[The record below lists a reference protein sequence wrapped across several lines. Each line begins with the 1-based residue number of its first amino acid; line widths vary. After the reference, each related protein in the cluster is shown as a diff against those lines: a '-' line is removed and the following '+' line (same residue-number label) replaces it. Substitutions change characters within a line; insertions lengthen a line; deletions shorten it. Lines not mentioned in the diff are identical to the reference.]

1 MVPTLEYKDNEDEEE
16 SQKSVWWFLENSLK
30 LHKAPVIDSLCV
42 ELGSRCPID
51 VNVGKWVENAV
62 DRRVLDLKIK
72 LVWSADPTSL
82 PTRLYSCES
91 LVTLT
96 LSDKILV
103 DFPSSSCL
111 TSLRLLKLYSVV
123 YKDEDSVLRCLVIDT
138 PALVYLH
145 ILDSSGDYCLV
156 NNMPCLEEAY
166 IDSKAYPDDRLLRS
180 LSSVLSLELNHETL
194 VCCKAINFSR
204 LVKLA
209 IHPEELDWSEPLMLL
224 LGNAPKLRDL
234 MVDYDTYEYSESE
247 DAPLSWNQPSSVPK
261 CLMSQLEIFEWR
273 GYGDRVEEEKILTY
287 ILANSKCLKSATISL
302 RHDLEEQE
310 LIIYELRNIPRIST
324 VSQLLFN

>member
-1 MVPTLEYKDNEDEEE
+1 MSEAILEETGRISELPDDLLIRILSLVPTKDAVATMFLSKRWLSIWTMVPTLEYKDNEDEEE

-123 YKDEDSVLRCLVIDT
+123 YKDEDSVLRFLSSCPVLKALFVSRENDDNVKKFTVKVPSLWWLWYGKGLNIGDVGDTGRCLVIDT

-180 LSSVLSLELNHETL
+180 LSSVLSLELNHET
-194 VCCKAINFSR
+194 
-204 LVKLA
+204 
-209 IHPEELDWSEPLMLL
+209 
-224 LGNAPKLRDL
+224 
-234 MVDYDTYEYSESE
+234 
-247 DAPLSWNQPSSVPK
+247 
-261 CLMSQLEIFEWR
+261 
-273 GYGDRVEEEKILTY
+273 
-287 ILANSKCLKSATISL
+287 
-302 RHDLEEQE
+302 
-310 LIIYELRNIPRIST
+310 
-324 VSQLLFN
+324 

>member
-1 MVPTLEYKDNEDEEE
+1 
-16 SQKSVWWFLENSLK
+16 
-30 LHKAPVIDSLCV
+30 
-42 ELGSRCPID
+42 
-51 VNVGKWVENAV
+51 
-62 DRRVLDLKIK
+62 
-72 LVWSADPTSL
+72 
-82 PTRLYSCES
+82 
-91 LVTLT
+91 
-96 LSDKILV
+96 
-103 DFPSSSCL
+103 
-111 TSLRLLKLYSVV
+111 
-123 YKDEDSVLRCLVIDT
+123 
-138 PALVYLH
+138 
-145 ILDSSGDYCLV
+145 
-156 NNMPCLEEAY
+156 
-166 IDSKAYPDDRLLRS
+166 
-180 LSSVLSLELNHETL
+180 L